1 MSKAL
6 LMEELMEKEDL
17 LAMQYMCL
25 RMDAVKEHLTLFM
38 EELLSE
44 ELMLVENV
52 ALGTGN
58 SVDVDDAEGIR
69 HFCLAGEGVEH
80 DMDVI
85 RVVDDSLNA
94 MALSLLVCFHGDQLQ
109 REQVRRETGE
119 LRRKMG

>member
-1 MSKAL
+1 
-6 LMEELMEKEDL
+6 MED
-17 LAMQYMCL
+17 
-25 RMDAVKEHLTLFM
+25 
-38 EELLSE
+38 
-44 ELMLVENV
+44 V

-85 RVVDDSLNA
+85 GVVDDSLNA
-94 MALSLLVCFHGDQLQ
+94 MAMALSILVCFHGDELQ
-109 REQVRRETGE
+109 REPVRRETGE